1 MHADLIS
8 VVLCTY
14 NGEKFLEQQLNSII
28 NQSYPNLE
36 IIIFDDA
43 STDGTKLILQKYQQ
57 HSNIHIHFN
66 EKNVGFARNFERA
79 VSKAT
84 AEYICFADQDDI
96 WMPEKTEMLYNNI
109 GNHSMIY
116 SNSLLID
123 KEGKSLDKFL
133 SDFRKL
139 QNIYDSRSFVF
150 LNAVTGHTMM
160 MKRAVLEKGLPL
172 PEFCYHDWWFAIIA
186 ANMNGIIY
194 LDKVLTH
201 YRQHIASVTKTI
213 VKKKSGSRTL
223 CKRYEDYLQL
233 LTWIDVIRNNPVETN
248 KAFFDRFY
256 QLFSRKSKQKFSWTL
271 WWFML
276 SHRTTLFKFSQ
287 KSPLS
292 QIVEIRKFARGE
304 KEI

>member
-1 MHADLIS
+1 MSADLIS

-14 NGEKFLEQQLNSII
+14 NGENFLEEQLNSII
-28 NQSYPNLE
+28 TQTYPNLE

-43 STDGTKLILQKYQQ
+43 STDGTISILQKYQQ

-66 EKNVGFARNFERA
+66 ETNVGFAKNFEKA
-79 VSKAT
+79 VLKAT
-84 AEYICFADQDDI
+84 ADLICFADQDDI
-96 WMPEKTEMLYNNI
+96 WMPEKIELLYKNI
-109 GNHSMIY
+109 GHHSLIY
-116 SNSLLID
+116 SNSLLMD
-123 KEGKSLDKFL
+123 NQGKSLTKYL

-139 QNIYDSRSFVF
+139 QNIYDSKSFVF

-160 MKRAVLEKGLPL
+160 MRKDVLDKGLPL

-201 YRQHIASVTKTI
+201 YRQHVASVTKTI

-223 CKRYEDYLQL
+223 NKRHEDFLQL
-233 LTWIDVIRNNPVETN
+233 FKWIDVIRNNPVEKN

-256 QLFSRKSKQKFSWTL
+256 KLFALKQNGNFSWSL

-276 SHRTTLFKFSQ
+276 MHRKTIFRFSK
-287 KSPLS
+287 KSSLS
-292 QIVEIRKFARGE
+292 QVVEIRKFARGE
-304 KEI
+304 KGN